1 MLDRMYGTH
10 SIRIGGSNDRI
21 FLSLDSAII
30 DDVSWINP
38 KFRYLQ
44 RLEALPENLV
54 EITRAMNI

>member
-1 MLDRMYGTH
+1 MYGTH
-10 SIRIGGSNDRI
+10 SIRIGGSNDRV

-30 DDVSWINP
+30 DDVSWMNP
-38 KFRYLQ
+38 KSKFRYLQ